1 MKKKKTNNPEIL
13 HVLLSH
19 RVAESCSPEP
29 KTQSIK
35 NREALDLRDGRYGTD
50 SGKGRV
56 LGFVQS
62 HPTQETVLEEE
73 GSCKAGPSGEQLKC
87 EGTSKRWK
95 TKRSSS
101 ICVVEC

>member
-1 MKKKKTNNPEIL
+1 MVKYYI

-19 RVAESCSPEP
+19 RVAASCSPEP
-29 KTQSIK
+29 KAKSIEIK
-35 NREALDLRDGRYGTD
+35 EALELDLRYRSYDTD

-62 HPTQETVLEEE
+62 HPTQETVLEGE
-73 GSCKAGPSGEQLKC
+73 GSCKAGPSGEPLKC